1 MTVEEQAGDR
11 FAAAVRAAHS
21 IDLDRVSTA
30 SLERAGLIIADTLA
44 VITAGARSPEMIK
57 LTAAR
62 AGGGP
67 ATVLGSSGTTAPPEA
82 AAFLNA
88 TAGTFIELDEGMRPT
103 GHPAMHVVPAALAV
117 AEQQG
122 ATGAALLRSV
132 IAGYEVTS
140 RLFTAFRLTYP
151 VHPHGHFGA
160 VGAAVAVAELLGSDP
175 VEAARIA
182 STTPLLP
189 VWQPCYEGA
198 TVRNTYTGW
207 ANEIGVRSAAL
218 ADAGFTGSAQALEA
232 SYGQVAGTLVD
243 PDALTAELD
252 HDQLGIRRNYF
263 KRHSACALS
272 HAALDA
278 LLSEPLPPIDQIE
291 GVRVETV
298 QNNLKLDRLAHPN
311 SLSGRFSLPYAVA
324 TAIVLGRTDVEAFAF
339 RPEVATWSER
349 VTIEAAEDLE
359 ECWPDAAPARVTVV
373 TRDETITRRV
383 DNPHGHHS
391 DPLTADEVREKFEEL
406 TGVPNDAGLWSRL
419 TNLVEVDDCR
429 SLFSGHSAGTSAGN
443 PA

>member
-1 MTVEEQAGDR
+1 MTAEKQSDDVL
-11 FAAAVRAAHS
+11 AAAVRAAHS
-21 IDLDRVSTA
+21 IDLDRVPA
-30 SLERAGLIIADTLA
+30 GSLKRAGLIVADTLG
-44 VITAGARSPEMIK
+44 VINAGARSAEMIK
-57 LTAAR
+57 LTEAR
-62 AGGGP
+62 AGGGS
-67 ATVLGSSGTTAPPEA
+67 ASVLGPSPTTAPPET

-122 ATGAALLRSV
+122 ASGADLLRAV
-132 IAGYEVTS
+132 IVGYEVTS

-160 VGAAVAVAELLGSDP
+160 VGAAVAVAELLGSEP

-182 STTPLLP
+182 ATTPLLP

-218 ADAGFTGSAQALEA
+218 AAAGFTGSAQALEA
-232 SYGQVAGTLVD
+232 SYGQVAGTLID
-243 PDALTAELD
+243 PDALTAPLD

-278 LLSEPLPPIDQIE
+278 VLSEPLPPVDQIE
-291 GVRVETV
+291 EVRVETV
-298 QNNLKLDRLAHPN
+298 RNNLKLDRLAHPN

-324 TAIVLGRTDVEAFAF
+324 TAIVLGRTDVGAFAAF

-349 VTIEAAEDLE
+349 VTVEAAEDLE

-373 TRDETITRRV
+373 TREETITRRV

-391 DPLTADEVREKFEEL
+391 DPLTAEEVREKFEALAE
-406 TGVPNDAGLWSRL
+406 VPSDAGWWQRL
-419 TNLVEVDDCR
+419 TNLVEVADCR
-429 SLFSGHSAGTSAGN
+429 TLFGGHSAGKSA
-443 PA
+443 

>member
-1 MTVEEQAGDR
+1 MTTEAPSEDLLG
-11 FAAAVRAAHS
+11 AAVRAAAE
-21 IDLDRVSTA
+21 ITLDRVPAA
-30 SLERAGLIIADTLA
+30 SLERAGLIVADTLG
-44 VITAGARSPEMIK
+44 VILAGARSPEMIK
-57 LTAAR
+57 LTAVR

-67 ATVLGSSGTTAPPEA
+67 ATVLGPSPASADPEA

-122 ATGAALLRSV
+122 ATGAELLRAV
-132 IAGYEVTS
+132 IVGYEVTS

-218 ADAGFTGSAQALEA
+218 AAAGFTGSSQALEA
-232 SYGQVAGTLVD
+232 SYGQVAGSVVD
-243 PDALTAELD
+243 PEALCAPVD
-252 HDQLGIRRNYF
+252 HDQLGIQRNYF

-278 LLSEPLPPIDQIE
+278 LLGEPLPPADQIE
-291 GVRVETV
+291 EVRVETV
-298 QNNLKLDRLAHPN
+298 RNNLKLARSARAN

-324 TAIVLGRTDVEAFAF
+324 TAILLGRTDVDAFQY
-339 RPEVATWSER
+339 RPEVAAWSER
-349 VTIEAAEDLE
+349 VTVEAADDLE

-373 TRDETITRRV
+373 SRNETITRRV

-391 DPLTADEVREKFEEL
+391 DPLTVGELREKFDTL
-406 TGVPNDAGLWSRL
+406 AATSTSDGLWHRL
-419 TNLVEVDDCR
+419 TNLVEVADCR
-429 SLFSGHSAGTSAGN
+429 SLFGGQSA
-443 PA
+443 